1 MLIEMRQNKL
11 INKNQ
16 AGIALIMV
24 LLVVALV
31 SIIATGI
38 TAKQN
43 LSTRRTQNLL
53 YSEQG
58 YMYLLGAEDWAKNIL
73 GQDFKDN
80 KTDSFNDNW
89 ATNLPPIPV
98 EGGTIQGKIED
109 LQGRFNINS
118 LLKAANPD
126 QVSIKV
132 FRNLLILNDIDNKL
146 SDAVVDWLDADL
158 DSTVPDGA
166 EDGDYLNNATPS
178 RAANRLMVSASEL
191 IIVKGFDNEK
201 YSKLSPYIVALP
213 EATTININ
221 TASAMQVSMLS
232 NQVSLSEAED
242 IIKNRD
248 KSGFKSVDEFMSL
261 DSVKGKNISK
271 DLVSVSSQY
280 YLLKARSVIGNLK
293 SELYSI
299 MHRDNQGK
307 IKVLLRSQRR
317 I

>member
-1 MLIEMRQNKL
+1 MMRQYKL
-11 INKNQ
+11 INKSQ

-38 TAKQN
+38 ASKQN

-73 GQDFKDN
+73 AQDFKDN
-80 KTDSFNDNW
+80 KTDSFNDDW
-89 ATNLPPIPV
+89 ATNLPPIPI

-132 FRNLLILNDIDNKL
+132 FRNLLISNDIDDKL

-166 EDGDYLNNATPS
+166 EDGDYLNNAIPS

-191 IIVKGFDNEK
+191 IVVKGFDNEK
-201 YSKLSPYIVALP
+201 YSKLSPYLVALP

-221 TASAMQVSMLS
+221 TASAMQLSMLS
-232 NQVSLSEAED
+232 SQVSLSEAED

>member
-1 MLIEMRQNKL
+1 MRQYKL

-80 KTDSFNDNW
+80 KTDSFNDDW

-132 FRNLLILNDIDNKL
+132 FRNLLILNDIDDKL

-166 EDGDYLNNATPS
+166 EDGDYLNNAIPS

-201 YSKLSPYIVALP
+201 YSKISPYIVALP

-232 NQVSLSEAED
+232 SQVSLSEAED

-248 KSGFKSVDEFMSL
+248 KNGFKSVDEFMSL